1 MGISK
6 EEMMDIYK
14 QVIIENTKEREH
26 KKIIEGISKE
36 GINPSCGDE
45 LKIYVKIDRK
55 KKIIEDISFTG
66 RGCAISE
73 ASANIMAEI
82 LKGKT
87 KKEAKKIIN
96 TFFDMIK
103 LNETDDE
110 KLMEILGD
118 AYAFKNISYMP
129 SRVKCAFLGW
139 KTLEQILEEIDKN
152 ESSVN

>member
-1 MGISK
+1 MELSK
-6 EEMMDIYK
+6 EELVEMYK
-14 QVIIENTKEREH
+14 NIIIENTRDKKHKRE
-26 KKIIEGISKE
+26 IRGIEKE

-45 LKIYVKIDRK
+45 LKIFVKMNEDNS
-55 KKIIEDISFTG
+55 IIQEISFTG

-73 ASANIMAEI
+73 ASANIMSEI

-87 KKEAKKIIN
+87 KEEAKKILT

-103 LNETDDE
+103 LNETNDE

-118 AYAFKNISYMP
+118 AYAFKNIAYMP

-139 KTLEQILEEIDKN
+139 KTLEQILDELEKK
-152 ESSVN
+152 

>member
-1 MGISK
+1 MEISK
-6 EEMMDIYK
+6 EEMIEIYK
-14 QVIIENTKEREH
+14 QVIIENTKEKEH
-26 KKIIEGISKE
+26 KKEIKGIEKE

-45 LKIYVKIDRK
+45 LKIYVKMDK
-55 KKIIEDISFTG
+55 DNTIIEEISFTG

-82 LKGKT
+82 LKGK
-87 KKEAKKIIN
+87 KKEEAKKIIT

-129 SRVKCAFLGW
+129 SRVKCAFLSW
-139 KTLEQILEEIDKN
+139 KTLEKILEELN
-152 ESSVN
+152 

>member
-1 MGISK
+1 MEISK
-6 EEMMDIYK
+6 EEMMEIYK
-14 QVIIENTKEREH
+14 QVIIENTKEKEN
-26 KKIIEGISKE
+26 KKEIEGIVKE
-36 GINPSCGDE
+36 GVNPSCGDE
-45 LKIYVKIDRK
+45 LKIFVKMNKDNT
-55 KKIIEDISFTG
+55 IIEEISFTG

-87 KKEAKKIIN
+87 KEEAKKIIT

-103 LNETDDE
+103 LNEIDNE

-129 SRVKCAFLGW
+129 SRVKCAFLSW
-139 KTLEQILEEIDKN
+139 KTLEKILEELN
-152 ESSVN
+152 

>member
-1 MGISK
+1 MEISK
-6 EEMMDIYK
+6 EEMIEIYK
-14 QVIIENTKEREH
+14 QVIIENTKEKEH
-26 KKIIEGISKE
+26 KKEIEGIGKE

-45 LKIYVKIDRK
+45 LKIFVKMNEDNT
-55 KKIIEDISFTG
+55 IIEEISFTG

-87 KKEAKKIIN
+87 KEDAKKIIT

-129 SRVKCAFLGW
+129 SRVKCAFLSW
-139 KTLEQILEEIDKN
+139 KTLEKILEELN
-152 ESSVN
+152 

>member
-1 MGISK
+1 MEISK
-6 EEMMDIYK
+6 EEMIEIYK
-14 QVIIENTKEREH
+14 QVIIENTKDKEH
-26 KKIIEGISKE
+26 KKEIEGISKE
-36 GINPSCGDE
+36 GVNPSCGDE
-45 LKIYVKIDRK
+45 LKIYVKMDATNSIID
-55 KKIIEDISFTG
+55 EISFTG

-73 ASANIMAEI
+73 AAANIMAEI

-87 KKEAKKIIN
+87 KEEAKKIIT

-129 SRVKCAFLGW
+129 SRVKCAFLSW
-139 KTLEQILEEIDKN
+139 KTLEKILEELN
-152 ESSVN
+152 

>member
-1 MGISK
+1 MEISK
-6 EEMMDIYK
+6 EEMIEIYK
-14 QVIIENTKEREH
+14 QVIIENTKEKEH
-26 KKIIEGISKE
+26 KKEIEGISKE

-45 LKIYVKIDRK
+45 LKIFVKMNEDNT
-55 KKIIEDISFTG
+55 IIEEISFTG

-87 KKEAKKIIN
+87 KEDAKKIIT

-103 LNETDDE
+103 INETDDE

-129 SRVKCAFLGW
+129 SRVKCAFLSW
-139 KTLEQILEEIDKN
+139 KTLEKILEELN
-152 ESSVN
+152 

>member
-1 MGISK
+1 MEISK
-6 EEMMDIYK
+6 EEMMEIYK
-14 QVIIENTKEREH
+14 QVIIENTKEKEH
-26 KKIIEGISKE
+26 KKEIEGIVKE
-36 GINPSCGDE
+36 GVNPSCGDE
-45 LKIYVKIDRK
+45 LKIFVKMNEDNT
-55 KKIIEDISFTG
+55 IIEELSFTG

-73 ASANIMAEI
+73 ASANIMSEI

-139 KTLEQILEEIDKN
+139 KTLEKILEELN
-152 ESSVN
+152 

>member
-1 MGISK
+1 MEISK
-6 EEMMDIYK
+6 EEMIEIYK
-14 QVIIENTKEREH
+14 QVIIENTKEKEH
-26 KKIIEGISKE
+26 KKEIEGISKE
-36 GINPSCGDE
+36 GVNPSCGDE
-45 LKIYVKIDRK
+45 LKIYVKMDATNSIID
-55 KKIIEDISFTG
+55 EISFTG

-73 ASANIMAEI
+73 AAANIMAEI

-87 KKEAKKIIN
+87 KEEAKKIIT

-152 ESSVN
+152 KSSVN

>member
-6 EEMMDIYK
+6 EEMMEIYK
-14 QVIIENTKEREH
+14 QVIIENTKEKEH
-26 KKIIEGISKE
+26 KKEIEGIEKE
-36 GINPSCGDE
+36 GVNPSCGDE
-45 LKIYVKIDRK
+45 LKIFIKMNEDNT
-55 KKIIEDISFTG
+55 IIEEISFTG

-87 KKEAKKIIN
+87 KEEAKKIIT

-129 SRVKCAFLGW
+129 SRVKCAFLSW
-139 KTLEQILEEIDKN
+139 KTLEKILEELN
-152 ESSVN
+152 

>member
-1 MGISK
+1 MEISK
-6 EEMMDIYK
+6 EEMMEIYK
-14 QVIIENTKEREH
+14 QVIIENTKEKEH
-26 KKIIEGISKE
+26 KKEIKGIEKE

-45 LKIYVKIDRK
+45 LKIYVKMDK
-55 KKIIEDISFTG
+55 DNTIIEEISFTG

-73 ASANIMAEI
+73 ASANIMSEI

-87 KKEAKKIIN
+87 KEEAKKIIT

-129 SRVKCAFLGW
+129 SRVKCAFLSW
-139 KTLEQILEEIDKN
+139 KTLEKILEELN
-152 ESSVN
+152 

>member
-1 MGISK
+1 MEISK
-6 EEMMDIYK
+6 EEMIEIYK
-14 QVIIENTKEREH
+14 QVIIENTKEKEH
-26 KKIIEGISKE
+26 KKEIEGISKE
-36 GINPSCGDE
+36 GVNPSCGDE
-45 LKIYVKIDRK
+45 LKIFVKMDATNSIID
-55 KKIIEDISFTG
+55 EISFIG

-73 ASANIMAEI
+73 AAANIMAEI

-87 KKEAKKIIN
+87 KEEAKKIIT

-129 SRVKCAFLGW
+129 SRVKCAFLSW
-139 KTLEQILEEIDKN
+139 KTLEKILEELN
-152 ESSVN
+152 

>member
-1 MGISK
+1 MEISK
-6 EEMMDIYK
+6 EEMIEIYK
-14 QVIIENTKEREH
+14 QVIIENTKEKEH
-26 KKIIEGISKE
+26 KKEIEGISKE
-36 GINPSCGDE
+36 GVNPSCGDE
-45 LKIYVKIDRK
+45 LKIYVKMDATNSIID
-55 KKIIEDISFTG
+55 EISLTG

-73 ASANIMAEI
+73 AAANIMAEI

-87 KKEAKKIIN
+87 KEEAKKIIT

-129 SRVKCAFLGW
+129 SRVKCAFLSW
-139 KTLEQILEEIDKN
+139 KTLEKILEELN
-152 ESSVN
+152 

>member
-1 MGISK
+1 MEISK
-6 EEMMDIYK
+6 EEMMEIYK
-14 QVIIENTKEREH
+14 QVIIENTKEKEH
-26 KKIIEGISKE
+26 KKEIEGIVKE
-36 GINPSCGDE
+36 GVNPSCGDE
-45 LKIYVKIDRK
+45 LKIYVKMDK
-55 KKIIEDISFTG
+55 DNTIIEEISFTG

-87 KKEAKKIIN
+87 KEEAKKIIT

-129 SRVKCAFLGW
+129 SRVKCAFLSW
-139 KTLEQILEEIDKN
+139 KTLEKILEELN
-152 ESSVN
+152 

>member
-1 MGISK
+1 MEISK
-6 EEMMDIYK
+6 EEMMEIYK
-14 QVIIENTKEREH
+14 QVIIENTKEKEH
-26 KKIIEGISKE
+26 KKEIKGIEKE

-45 LKIYVKIDRK
+45 LKIYVKMDK
-55 KKIIEDISFTG
+55 DNNIIEEISFTG

-82 LKGKT
+82 LKGK
-87 KKEAKKIIN
+87 KKEEAKKIIT

-129 SRVKCAFLGW
+129 SRVKCAFLSW
-139 KTLEQILEEIDKN
+139 KTLEKILEELN
-152 ESSVN
+152 

>member
-1 MGISK
+1 MELSK
-6 EEMMDIYK
+6 EELVEMYK
-14 QVIIENTKEREH
+14 NIIIENTRDKKHKRE
-26 KKIIEGISKE
+26 IRGIEKE

-45 LKIYVKIDRK
+45 LKIFVKMNEDNS
-55 KKIIEDISFTG
+55 IIQEISFTG

-73 ASANIMAEI
+73 ASANIMSEI

-87 KKEAKKIIN
+87 KEEAKKILT

-103 LNETDDE
+103 LNETNDE

-118 AYAFKNISYMP
+118 AYAFKNIAYMP

-139 KTLEQILEEIDKN
+139 KTLEKILEEL
-152 ESSVN
+152 

>member
-1 MGISK
+1 MEISK
-6 EEMMDIYK
+6 EEMMEIYK
-14 QVIIENTKEREH
+14 QVIIENTKEKEH
-26 KKIIEGISKE
+26 KKEIEGIVKE
-36 GINPSCGDE
+36 GVNPSCGDE
-45 LKIYVKIDRK
+45 LKIFVKMNEDNT
-55 KKIIEDISFTG
+55 IIEEISFTG

-87 KKEAKKIIN
+87 KEDAKKIIT

-129 SRVKCAFLGW
+129 SRVKCAFLSW
-139 KTLEQILEEIDKN
+139 KTLEKILEELN
-152 ESSVN
+152 

>member
-6 EEMMDIYK
+6 EEMMEIYK
-14 QVIIENTKEREH
+14 QVIIENTKEKEH
-26 KKIIEGISKE
+26 KKEIEGIVKE
-36 GINPSCGDE
+36 GVNPSCGDE
-45 LKIYVKIDRK
+45 LKIFVKMNKDNT
-55 KKIIEDISFTG
+55 IIEEISFTG

-87 KKEAKKIIN
+87 KEEAKKIIT

-103 LNETDDE
+103 LNEIDDE
-110 KLMEILGD
+110 KLIEVLGD

-139 KTLEQILEEIDKN
+139 KTLEKILEELN
-152 ESSVN
+152 

>member
-1 MGISK
+1 MEISK
-6 EEMMDIYK
+6 EEMIEIYK
-14 QVIIENTKEREH
+14 QVIIENTKEKEH
-26 KKIIEGISKE
+26 KKEIEGIIKE
-36 GINPSCGDE
+36 GVNPSCGDE
-45 LKIYVKIDRK
+45 LKIFVKMNEDNT
-55 KKIIEDISFTG
+55 IIEEISFTG

-87 KKEAKKIIN
+87 KEDAKKIIT

-129 SRVKCAFLGW
+129 SRVKCAFLSW
-139 KTLEQILEEIDKN
+139 KTLEKILEELN
-152 ESSVN
+152 

>member
-1 MGISK
+1 MEISK
-6 EEMMDIYK
+6 EEMIDIYK
-14 QVIIENTKEREH
+14 QVIIENTKEKEH
-26 KKIIEGISKE
+26 KKEIEGISKE
-36 GINPSCGDE
+36 GVNPSCGDE
-45 LKIYVKIDRK
+45 LKIYVKMDATNSIID
-55 KKIIEDISFTG
+55 EISFTG

-73 ASANIMAEI
+73 AAANIMAEI

-87 KKEAKKIIN
+87 KEEAKKIIT

-129 SRVKCAFLGW
+129 SRVKCAFLSW
-139 KTLEQILEEIDKN
+139 KTLEKILEELN
-152 ESSVN
+152 

>member
-1 MGISK
+1 MEISK

-14 QVIIENTKEREH
+14 QVIIENTKEKEN
-26 KKIIEGISKE
+26 KKEIEGISKE
-36 GINPSCGDE
+36 GVNPSCGDE
-45 LKIYVKIDRK
+45 LKIYVNMNEDNS
-55 KKIIEDISFTG
+55 IIQEISFTG

-73 ASANIMAEI
+73 ASANIMSEI

-87 KKEAKKIIN
+87 KEEAKKIIT

-103 LNETDDE
+103 LNETNDE

-129 SRVKCAFLGW
+129 ARVKCAFLGW
-139 KTLEQILEEIDKN
+139 KTLEKILEELN
-152 ESSVN
+152 

>member
-1 MGISK
+1 MEISK
-6 EEMMDIYK
+6 EEMIEIYK
-14 QVIIENTKEREH
+14 QVIIENTKEKEH
-26 KKIIEGISKE
+26 KKEIEGIGKE

-45 LKIYVKIDRK
+45 LKIFVKMNEDNT
-55 KKIIEDISFTG
+55 IIEEISFTG

-87 KKEAKKIIN
+87 KEDAKKIIT

-129 SRVKCAFLGW
+129 SKVKCAFLSW
-139 KTLEQILEEIDKN
+139 KTLEKILEELN
-152 ESSVN
+152 

>member
-1 MGISK
+1 MELSK
-6 EEMMDIYK
+6 EELVEMYK
-14 QVIIENTKEREH
+14 NIIIENTRDKKHKRE
-26 KKIIEGISKE
+26 IIGIEKE

-45 LKIYVKIDRK
+45 LKIFVKMNEDNS
-55 KKIIEDISFTG
+55 IIQEISFTG

-87 KKEAKKIIN
+87 KEEAKKIIT
-96 TFFDMIK
+96 TFFNMIK
-103 LNETDDE
+103 SNETNDE

-118 AYAFKNISYMP
+118 AYAFKNIAYMP

-139 KTLEQILEEIDKN
+139 KTLEKILEEL
-152 ESSVN
+152 